1 MKATTGLRLLLTHP
15 KSFLYRARDILINR
29 RIESKLKRLAT
40 TQGQDIWETH
50 CGIDFLFSNDGDA
63 QEILYHANFKQWY
76 EKTHDQFSRW
86 LRPGNVAVDVGA
98 NMGFTSVVISQ
109 LVGPDG
115 IVHSFEPSPRI
126 YEKLKKIIDRNHLAN
141 VHCHHR
147 GCGRRTEWLELWTPE
162 SSGNAS
168 LRPAAEIVGRT
179 LRKDV
184 VEIRAIDEDLGP
196 KLQRLDFLKID
207 TEGFEIDVLAG
218 GANTIARHQPVI
230 YIELSA
236 EYRESSQSSIEW
248 LKSRDY
254 VFTKEPNL
262 DQAHNGDNF
271 FAVPHARI

>member
-1 MKATTGLRLLLTHP
+1 MKLLSGLRLLLTHP
-15 KSFLYRARDILINR
+15 GSFKHRARDVLINR
-29 RIESKLKRLAT
+29 RVENKLKRLAS
-40 TQGQDIWETH
+40 TQDKEIWENH

-63 QEILYHANFKQWY
+63 QEILYHANFTQWY
-76 EKTHDQFSRW
+76 ERTRRDFSRW
-86 LRPGNVAVDVGA
+86 LKKADIAVDVGA

-109 LVGPDG
+109 LVGSGG

-126 YEKLKKIIDRNHLAN
+126 YEKLRKIVDRNHLTN
-141 VHCHHR
+141 VVCHNQ
-147 GCGRRTEWLELWTPE
+147 GCGRRTERLELWTPE

-168 LRPAAEIVGRT
+168 LRPATDIVGRT

-218 GANTIARHQPVI
+218 SANTIARHQPVI

-254 VFTKEPNL
+254 VFTNEPNL

-271 FAVPHARI
+271 FAVPHSRI